1 VTVGGDIWAST
12 SWPSGWDVR
21 HVVETTSTNTDLL
34 DAVAAGA
41 AGPRTVLAADHQTAG
56 RGRLDRRWEAPAGAN
71 LLVSIVLPLASEVPS
86 AITQRVGLAALR
98 ASRHVIGADAD
109 LGLKW
114 PNDLLLGGRKLAGV
128 LAQRATDAVV
138 VGLGLNVGW
147 APDGAASVAQ
157 VTGTPGAPHPAEVL
171 RDVLDALDD
180 LEGLDTGELTAAYR
194 RDLHTIGQ
202 EVRVDLPDGSALR
215 GRAVDV
221 DAAGRLVVEASGRR
235 HALDVGDVV
244 HVRPA

>member
-1 VTVGGDIWAST
+1 
-12 SWPSGWDVR
+12 
-21 HVVETTSTNTDLL
+21 
-34 DAVAAGA
+34 
-41 AGPRTVLAADHQTAG
+41 
-56 RGRLDRRWEAPAGAN
+56 
-71 LLVSIVLPLASEVPS
+71 
-86 AITQRVGLAALR
+86 
-98 ASRHVIGADAD
+98 VIGADAD